1 MRDFR
6 FISCKRLTF
15 SCLHATLAVSWL
27 RLLLFCCANVA
38 VRRLARLWQNLQGI
52 PFRLAERPVLNGKT
66 WRSALRRGA
75 FGPVQPAFPR
85 FPAVSVS
92 VSFGAG
98 GVVFQE
104 ISRHR
109 TDCAWPCIVLRCVAS
124 AVSGC
129 QLCSVLPACQS
140 NFPPDAACFQYFSL
154 SLPMPIAAWRVRPS
168 PFRAGKGRAYGCLR
182 MIC

>member
-1 MRDFR
+1 MRDSR

-15 SCLHATLAVSWL
+15 SCLHVSLAVSWL
-27 RLLLFCCANVA
+27 RLLLRCCVNMA
-38 VRRLARLWQNLQGI
+38 VRRLARLCQSLRNI
-52 PFRLAERPVLNGKT
+52 PFRLAEQPVLNGKT

-75 FGPVQPAFPR
+75 FGPVQPAFQR

-98 GVVFQE
+98 GAVFQE

-109 TDCAWPCIVLRCVAS
+109 ADCAGPCIVLRCVAS

-129 QLCSVLPACQS
+129 PLCSVLSACQS
-140 NFPPDAACFQYFSL
+140 NFPPDTARFQYFSL
-154 SLPMPIAAWRVRPS
+154 SLPMPIAAWRVCPS
-168 PFRAGKGRAYGCLR
+168 PFRAGKGCACGCLR

>member
-1 MRDFR
+1 MRDSR
-6 FISCKRLTF
+6 FILCKRLTF

-27 RLLLFCCANVA
+27 RLLLCCYLNVA
-38 VRRLARLWQNLQGI
+38 VRRLARLCQSLQNIL
-52 PFRLAERPVLNGKT
+52 FRLAERPVLNGKT

-98 GVVFQE
+98 GAVFQE
-104 ISRHR
+104 ISRHGAG
-109 TDCAWPCIVLRCVAS
+109 CAWPCIVLSCFAS

-129 QLCSVLPACQS
+129 SLCSVLPACQS

-182 MIC
+182 MVC

>member
-1 MRDFR
+1 MRDSR

-27 RLLLFCCANVA
+27 RLLLYCCVNVA
-38 VRRLARLWQNLQGI
+38 VRRLARPWQSLRGI
-52 PFRLAERPVLNGKT
+52 PFRLAERPVLQFKT

-98 GVVFQE
+98 GAVFQE

-109 TDCAWPCIVLRCVAS
+109 TDSTGHA
-124 AVSGC
+124 
-129 QLCSVLPACQS
+129 LCSVALPRQFPDARFALFCPPVNQIFLPMRLAFNIFPYLCLCQS
-140 NFPPDAACFQYFSL
+140 QPGAYAQ
-154 SLPMPIAAWRVRPS
+154 A
-168 PFRAGKGRAYGCLR
+168 PFVRAGGALMVACA
-182 MIC
+182 